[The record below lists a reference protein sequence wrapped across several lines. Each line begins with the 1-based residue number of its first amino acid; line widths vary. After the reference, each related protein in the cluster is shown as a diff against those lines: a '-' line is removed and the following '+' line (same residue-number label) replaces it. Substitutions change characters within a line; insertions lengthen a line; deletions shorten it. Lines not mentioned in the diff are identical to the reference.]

1 MPLILKI
8 IPFIIIIGLGFLFII
23 PCIILWICMCSP
35 KCCCRKK
42 SRITKPF
49 NCLIVLFSFTG
60 VSIILFSI
68 IIVFLKSSEKGLNGT
83 LCTLT
88 MLNSDIVNGVGLLAK
103 TEFDKPYWY
112 GLDGID
118 NLVTETNNMLT
129 SLTTSC
135 TTFLNNMK
143 GPFGTGT
150 IGPNY
155 TNILIDFPNKILQ
168 VYTDVMGA
176 PSTSTTITIQNNP
189 TEDNGGSSNPI
200 TITPLYIT
208 SLGPP
213 SDSSTDLGKILKDF
227 QNNYVDVIQNTI
239 LNMTIQ
245 CRAIINPSVSNS
257 FKSNVN
263 QISDITGD
271 LEPAMESLSGDIIDQ
286 IDKYKG
292 LIINYIFKSFLAF
305 NIITMILIL
314 YETGFML
321 FFSYRNY
328 NIMRKNLI
336 CVWVFIGI
344 LLIILIILN
353 AIFGIIATLISD
365 MGDIVD
371 FLFSNENISSDN
383 PRIIGGS
390 NLGNINICLRGDGDL
405 LSVFL
410 DASTKEF
417 TKAIDIL
424 FNMYYPIMHTYDLV
438 NSDTSNNLN
447 TIESITTL
455 EEYYQK
461 VIDDFTLATSSKV
474 HGNLDISKQITELNK
489 YTASN
494 GVYLKECS
502 TNDYYVSTQSKC
514 PSDGTN
520 VCKIIPNIDTYSS
533 SCTFSPSFP
542 PYSDLQ
548 QAAANFKTCF
558 EQFIGNDGTP
568 SGTVFGNK
576 GIIKQLRD
584 KITKDAPVNSLKK
597 IYNDYLNNLK
607 DTLDDLKTVI
617 SDVYNAYADFVNV
630 KALEN
635 GTYVSV
641 FSWLNCTIFGKDINA
656 TLNIMKVQ
664 LRGDLRII
672 FFISITNDCIIIG
685 IMIIVTFLLN
695 WYKFDPLEN
704 NPVGEMEIG
713 EIKKRFQDIIY
724 SNGLSYSNNSEKYDN
739 YSDRTNRIF
748 LKKKSKM
755 KNLGDDQSLQSQ
767 FGDKIKNVNKSKTE
781 NNFNN
786 KGDDIIE
793 NKIFNIKNK
802 KKNNLNNSSDSEDT
816 FQYNMIKKL
825 NMNKNKY
832 DEDDNPISKINKK
845 DNV

>member
-1 MPLILKI
+1 MLLILKI
-8 IPFIIIIGLGFLFII
+8 IPFIIIIVLGFLFII

-68 IIVFLKSSEKGLNGT
+68 VIVFIKSSEKGLNGT

-103 TEFDKPYWY
+103 TKFDKPYWY

-143 GPFGTGT
+143 GPFGTGA

-155 TNILIDFPNKILQ
+155 TNILIDFPNKIMQ

-176 PSTSTTITIQNNP
+176 PSTSTTITMPNNP
-189 TEDNGGSSNPI
+189 TENNGGSSNPI

-227 QNNYVDVIQNTI
+227 QNNYVDVIQNII

-390 NLGNINICLRGDGDL
+390 NLGNINTCLRGDGDL
-405 LSVFL
+405 LSVLL
-410 DASTKEF
+410 DSSTKEF
-417 TKAIDIL
+417 TAAIDIL
-424 FNMYYPIMHTYDLV
+424 FNMYYPIMQTYELAKS
-438 NSDTSNNLN
+438 NSSNSLN
-447 TIESITTL
+447 TLESISPL
-455 EEYYQK
+455 EEYYK
-461 VIDDFTLATSSKV
+461 NVAEDFTLATSSVV

-489 YTASN
+489 YTVSS
-494 GVYLKECS
+494 GGYSKSCS

-514 PSDGTN
+514 PTEGTN
-520 VCKIIPNIDTYSS
+520 VCRLIPNIDSYSTG
-533 SCTFSPSFP
+533 CTFSTTGV
-542 PYSDLQ
+542 PYPHLQ
-548 QAAANFKTCF
+548 EAASTFKTCF
-558 EQFIGNDGTP
+558 TQFIGTD
-568 SGTVFGNK
+568 SGTLSGNK
-576 GIIKQLRD
+576 GLIKFLQE
-584 KITKDAPVNSLKK
+584 KITSDATGSTSLKK
-597 IYNDYLNNLK
+597 IYEGHVTSLQS
-607 DTLDDLKTVI
+607 TLEDLKTVI
-617 SDVYNAYADFVNV
+617 SDVYNAYVDYVNV
-630 KALEN
+630 EALEN

-641 FSWLNCTIFGKDINA
+641 FSWINCTIFGRDLNA
-656 TLNIMKVQ
+656 TLNTMKVQ

-672 FFISITNDCIIIG
+672 FFISLSNDCIIIA
-685 IMIIVTFLLN
+685 IMVIVTFLLN

-713 EIKKRFQDIIY
+713 EKKNKYNSDEIY
-724 SNGLSYSNNSEKYDN
+724 SDGLSNSINSKKSGN
-739 YSDRTNRIF
+739 SSDRTNRI
-748 LKKKSKM
+748 LYNKKSKM
-755 KNLGDDQSLQSQ
+755 KDLVDEQTLQSQ
-767 FGDKIKNVNKSKTE
+767 FGD
-781 NNFNN
+781 
-786 KGDDIIE
+786 
-793 NKIFNIKNK
+793 NIKNK
-802 KKNNLNNSSDSEDT
+802 NKFKTKGDYMMEPNIISQRKKNNFNNSSDSGDT
-816 FQYNMIKKL
+816 FQLNLKKNL
-825 NMNKNKY
+825 TMNKKQY
-832 DEDDNPISKINKK
+832 DEDDNPVSKINKK
-845 DNV
+845 KNI